1 MATRTTR
8 GRKVRPQARRKSRAS
23 AGAKRNGLARELA
36 DALAQQAATAEILRV
51 IRASPTDIQPALEA
65 IARCAA
71 GLFAPSDASIHLVE
85 GDQITLRAHVGPH
98 AARKDS
104 DQVAKLYPL
113 PSAPEPG
120 SIGRLIA
127 LKRVATIADTEAPGV
142 HPRVAEIAR
151 AGRFRSILSVPL
163 ASGDAGIGAISLS
176 HPRPRFKWSERQ
188 RALLQTFAD
197 QAVIAIENV
206 RLFNETREALERQTA
221 TAEIL
226 RVIASSPADTQP
238 VFDAIVNSVSRL
250 FGRKAALRTVEADG
264 LRRRARSY
272 DPEPGEYHGRE
283 VEALDRTSIV
293 GRAVLEGRTLQW
305 KDTLVDGAAV
315 YGLEHARQLAFRSIA
330 SAPLM
335 LKGRAIGVISV
346 SSPNPGALSEK
357 QMEMLATFA
366 DQAVI
371 AIENVRLFNETKEAL
386 EQQTA
391 TAEVLRAISGS
402 PSDLRPI
409 LDTLVNAAS
418 RFCGAP
424 DVALMR
430 LEGDV
435 LRGGA
440 AVGPFAGV
448 LIERLGAIEALEI
461 PVNRQS
467 VTGRAV
473 VDRRVV
479 HVEDLAAESED
490 EFPVGR
496 DLQRRFGHRTM
507 VSVPLLREGVPL
519 GVISLFRADVRPFSE
534 KQLGLLKVF
543 ADQAVIAIENVRL
556 FNETKEALERQ
567 TATAEIL
574 KVISSS
580 PTDVQPVFDAMCV
593 SAARLCEAY
602 DTVIWRV
609 EGNVLRVSGH
619 HGNVPVEDLPLVR
632 GTSAGR
638 AVLDREVHH
647 VLDLQSED
655 GEFPQG
661 AEVARRLGVRTVL
674 GVPLLREGQAI
685 GIIGARRS
693 EARYFS
699 ERQIDLLKTFADQA
713 VIAIENVRLFN
724 ETREALERQ
733 TATAEILKVISR
745 SPTDVQPVFDAIA
758 QNAARLFD
766 GWYTSIVMRDGDM
779 LRLGA
784 LAGPV
789 RGKSEPWKGL
799 FPLKFLPDQSLTART
814 IHEQALLEVS
824 DTEAPGVPETTREG
838 GRRGGYRSVAFV
850 PLVREGEGI
859 GIIGLARPEP
869 GHTLTEKQK
878 ALIQTFADQA
888 VIAIENVRL
897 FNETK
902 EALEHQTA
910 TTEVL
915 QVISS
920 SVADTTPV
928 FDKIIQSCAKLF
940 GVRYANVALLRDD
953 GMIHLIQDF
962 ASADLVEW
970 EIAHRKIIQAQFPRP
985 ARDSIHGYA
994 IHKREVLHYPDVANG
1009 PGVPAGLR
1017 ASVTLTGDRGNNY
1030 SALFAPM
1037 MWEGKGI
1044 GAIGVHRNPP
1054 SPFADKD
1061 IRLLKTFADQAA
1073 IAIQNA
1079 RLFNETKEALE
1090 RQTATAEI
1098 LRVIASS
1105 PADVQPVFD
1114 TIAKSALALCKG
1126 LYANVFR
1133 YDGEL
1138 LHFMATESLAPRG
1151 VELMKAKYPMR
1162 PDASQAS
1169 GRVILSGADVC
1180 IEDLSRDPDYDPRL
1194 VVSGGPRR
1202 MLGVPMLREGT
1213 PLGAIV
1219 VAWREPGPVSKHHEE
1234 LLRTFA
1240 DQAVIAIENVRLFN
1254 ETKEALE
1261 RQTAT
1266 AEILRVISRSTTDL
1280 QPVFDAIAESSLRLL
1295 QGWSVIIWRL
1305 EGQQLQVAAVG
1316 GGLPGS
1322 DGEVRKLFGTSE
1334 GVTDATFL
1342 GDAVSS
1348 REPRQILDSESE
1360 EVSPR
1365 IRETARVR
1373 GWRSN
1378 VAVPMLQGGN
1388 PIGAITLSRAQP
1400 GGFAPREIEQL
1411 QTFADQAMIAI
1422 ENVRLFNETKEALER
1437 QTATAAVL
1445 RVISASPVDVSPV
1458 FAEILEHATQ
1468 LCEAQLGF
1476 VFTSDGSAY
1485 EPVAQRGL
1493 DAEQFAAWSAAFHA
1507 NRVAGPMSGLGRV
1520 LATRAPVHIADVA
1533 DDEAYRARDPMRVL
1547 TVERLGARTFL
1558 AVPLLTEGAVIGAVV
1573 IYRREVRPF
1582 SDKQVLLLQTFADQ
1596 AVIAIENVR
1605 LFNETKEALERQ
1617 TATAEILKVI
1627 ARSPADIQPVF
1638 EAIAESAH
1646 RLFGRKVA
1654 FQIARDGALHV
1665 GAVAGFTRE
1674 GLAEAATL
1682 YPMPMV
1688 QTRGM
1693 RAMLDGQ
1700 LLETTD
1706 VEIPGTPAAIVK
1718 IARALK
1724 FRSIVTVPL
1733 LREGELL
1740 GVLSLTAGEVRP
1752 KLDDNERG
1760 LLKTFADQ
1768 AMIAI
1773 ENVRLFREL
1782 QQRTEA
1788 LTKSV
1793 GQLTALGEVGQAISS
1808 TLDLET
1814 VLKTIVS
1821 RAVQLTGLDGGSV
1834 YEYDERAEEFHLRAT
1849 ENVDEEYLAIL
1860 RRTPIRKGEGAVGR
1874 AALAGE
1880 PTQIP
1885 DVRDQSYQSRMR
1897 DAFIRAGYRAILV
1910 VPLRREDHVIGAL
1923 AVTRKSPGPFADEVV
1938 ELLKTF
1944 ATQSAMAIQNAR
1956 LFREI
1961 AEKGRQLEEASRHKS
1976 QFLASMS
1983 HELRTPLNAI
1993 LGFNEMILGEIYGEV
2008 PADMKGP
2015 LEDIQTSGKH
2025 LLRLINNVLDLAKI
2039 EAGRMELALA
2049 DYSVHDTVESVR
2061 STLRPLA
2068 AEKGLEF
2075 LASVSN
2081 DIPLAYGDSG
2091 RITQCLMNLAGNSL
2105 KFTKVGKVEIS
2116 VGQKDGLLTY
2126 RVADTG
2132 IGIPP
2137 DKIGNLFT
2145 EFKQTDATV
2154 ASEYGGTGL
2163 GLSISRKFVEM
2174 HGGRIWV
2181 ESEPGKGSAFIFE
2194 IPLRAGG
2201 GAQA

>member
-8 GRKVRPQARRKSRAS
+8 GRKARPQARRKSRAS

-888 VIAIENVRL
+888 VIAI
-897 FNETK
+897 
-902 EALEHQTA
+902 Q
-910 TTEVL
+910 
-915 QVISS
+915 
-920 SVADTTPV
+920 
-928 FDKIIQSCAKLF
+928 
-940 GVRYANVALLRDD
+940 
-953 GMIHLIQDF
+953 
-962 ASADLVEW
+962 
-970 EIAHRKIIQAQFPRP
+970 
-985 ARDSIHGYA
+985 
-994 IHKREVLHYPDVANG
+994 
-1009 PGVPAGLR
+1009 
-1017 ASVTLTGDRGNNY
+1017 
-1030 SALFAPM
+1030 
-1037 MWEGKGI
+1037 
-1044 GAIGVHRNPP
+1044 
-1054 SPFADKD
+1054 
-1061 IRLLKTFADQAA
+1061 
-1073 IAIQNA
+1073 
-1079 RLFNETKEALE
+1079 
-1090 RQTATAEI
+1090 
-1098 LRVIASS
+1098 
-1105 PADVQPVFD
+1105 
-1114 TIAKSALALCKG
+1114 
-1126 LYANVFR
+1126 
-1133 YDGEL
+1133 
-1138 LHFMATESLAPRG
+1138 
-1151 VELMKAKYPMR
+1151 
-1162 PDASQAS
+1162 
-1169 GRVILSGADVC
+1169 
-1180 IEDLSRDPDYDPRL
+1180 
-1194 VVSGGPRR
+1194 
-1202 MLGVPMLREGT
+1202 
-1213 PLGAIV
+1213 
-1219 VAWREPGPVSKHHEE
+1219 
-1234 LLRTFA
+1234 
-1240 DQAVIAIENVRLFN
+1240 
-1254 ETKEALE
+1254 
-1261 RQTAT
+1261 
-1266 AEILRVISRSTTDL
+1266 
-1280 QPVFDAIAESSLRLL
+1280 
-1295 QGWSVIIWRL
+1295 
-1305 EGQQLQVAAVG
+1305 
-1316 GGLPGS
+1316 
-1322 DGEVRKLFGTSE
+1322 
-1334 GVTDATFL
+1334 
-1342 GDAVSS
+1342 
-1348 REPRQILDSESE
+1348 
-1360 EVSPR
+1360 
-1365 IRETARVR
+1365 
-1373 GWRSN
+1373 
-1378 VAVPMLQGGN
+1378 
-1388 PIGAITLSRAQP
+1388 
-1400 GGFAPREIEQL
+1400 
-1411 QTFADQAMIAI
+1411 
-1422 ENVRLFNETKEALER
+1422 NVRLFNETKEALER

-1849 ENVDEEYLAIL
+1849 ENVDEDYLAIL

-2105 KFTKVGKVEIS
+2105 KFTKAGKVEIS